1 MISLRLTAVRSRR
14 KKNGWSQ
21 VVLIKIMFIRNIL
34 SRWKRTMEGFLEYWD
49 SEIGCFSHGIFCFAE
64 V

>member
-1 MISLRLTAVRSRR
+1 MISRRLTAVRSRR

-21 VVLIKIMFIRNIL
+21 VVLIKIMFIRNIH
-34 SRWKRTMEGFLEYWD
+34 SRWKRTTEGFWEYWD
-49 SEIGCFSHGIFCFAE
+49 SEIGCFSHGIFGFAE